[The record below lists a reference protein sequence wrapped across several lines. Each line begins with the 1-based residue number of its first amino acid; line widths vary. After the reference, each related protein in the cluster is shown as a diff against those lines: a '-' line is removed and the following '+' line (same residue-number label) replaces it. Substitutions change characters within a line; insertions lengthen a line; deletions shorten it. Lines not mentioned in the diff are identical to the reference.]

1 MLLASLLLVGCSGT
15 LSQMSVPSDETSL
28 VGQNSH
34 VLPIDAFVS
43 RYMQRKQVSGV
54 VVAIIHHNGPAEF
67 HCYGVTDAK
76 NRYPITP
83 DTLFALGSLSKG
95 TTAEVITLLVNEGR
109 LHWDDT
115 LLTLLPPGTPL
126 SDDAKKITLLQLVT
140 HTSGLP
146 RQPMNLLSLEHLL
159 VYLSDG
165 ENFYHELDNERVLSY
180 LSTFNAPLSHEPEY
194 SNLGYAI
201 LGYILTY
208 QTGESVEALASRM
221 IFQPLAM
228 RNSSYLP
235 QTLREYPRRALGH
248 AGDQPKF
255 KPRGALT
262 PDWQFSN
269 NMVGAANLYS
279 DARDLIEYA
288 RAHFSPTHH
297 DALDKAFADVSVD
310 YYPREKEA
318 ANIAWVTDTLAGQR
332 ITYQVGY
339 IGGYSSYIGFD
350 KANQN
355 AVVVLQN
362 SFNWSNYIGHAILQ
376 NRLSAPSVSP
386 PLSGEQVNPCSGYDS
401 VYQRPPLSERS
412 SHL

>member
-1 MLLASLLLVGCSGT
+1 
-15 LSQMSVPSDETSL
+15 MSVPSDETSL

-208 QTGESVEALASRM
+208 QTGESVAALASRM

-235 QTLREYPRRALGH
+235 QTLRGYPRRALGH

-297 DALDKAFADVSVD
+297 AALDKAFADVSVD

-362 SFNWSNYIGHAILQ
+362 SFNWSNYIGQAILQ
-376 NRLSAPSVSP
+376 NQVAKSSYTAGDERIKKAP
-386 PLSGEQVNPCSGYDS
+386 
-401 VYQRPPLSERS
+401 
-412 SHL
+412 

>member
-1 MLLASLLLVGCSGT
+1 
-15 LSQMSVPSDETSL
+15 MSVPSDETSL

-34 VLPIDAFVS
+34 VLPTDAFVS

-228 RNSSYLP
+228 RNSSYFP

-297 DALDKAFADVSVD
+297 AALDKAFADVSVD

-376 NRLSAPSVSP
+376 NQ
-386 PLSGEQVNPCSGYDS
+386 GETVLYG
-401 VYQRPPLSERS
+401 RR
-412 SHL
+412 

>member
-1 MLLASLLLVGCSGT
+1 M
-15 LSQMSVPSDETSL
+15 
-28 VGQNSH
+28 
-34 VLPIDAFVS
+34 
-43 RYMQRKQVSGV
+43 
-54 VVAIIHHNGPAEF
+54 
-67 HCYGVTDAK
+67 
-76 NRYPITP
+76 
-83 DTLFALGSLSKG
+83 
-95 TTAEVITLLVNEGR
+95 ITLLVNEGR

-208 QTGESVEALASRM
+208 QTGESVAALASRM

-288 RAHFSPTHH
+288 RAHFLRPNMPRWIRLLPTS
-297 DALDKAFADVSVD
+297 ALITIRGKRGGQYRPGDR
-310 YYPREKEA
+310 YPRRAK
-318 ANIAWVTDTLAGQR
+318 N
-332 ITYQVGY
+332 
-339 IGGYSSYIGFD
+339 
-350 KANQN
+350 
-355 AVVVLQN
+355 
-362 SFNWSNYIGHAILQ
+362 H
-376 NRLSAPSVSP
+376 
-386 PLSGEQVNPCSGYDS
+386 LSGGLYRWLFQLY
-401 VYQRPPLSERS
+401 RF
-412 SHL
+412 

>member
-1 MLLASLLLVGCSGT
+1 MLLASVLLVGCSGT
-15 LSQMSVPSDETSL
+15 LSQMSVPSDETSQ
-28 VGQNSH
+28 VGQNGHRLS
-34 VLPIDAFVS
+34 VDTFVNH
-43 RYMQRKQVSGV
+43 YMQSKQVSGV
-54 VVAIIHHNGPAEF
+54 VVAIIRHNGPAEF

-95 TTAEVITLLVNEGR
+95 VTAEAITLLVNEGR

-115 LLTLLPPGTPL
+115 LAMLLPPETRL
-126 SDDAKKITLLQLVT
+126 SADAKNITLLQLVT

-159 VYLSDG
+159 AYLSDG
-165 ENFYHELDNERVLSY
+165 ENFYHELDGDGALGY
-180 LSTFNAPLSHEPEY
+180 LSTFNAPLVREPEY

-201 LGYILTY
+201 LGYILKY

-221 IFQPLAM
+221 IFQPLALH
-228 RNSSYLP
+228 NTSFVPS
-235 QTLREYPRRALGH
+235 TLRGYSRRALGH

-255 KPRGALT
+255 KTRGALT

-279 DARDLIEYA
+279 DARDLIAYA
-288 RAHFSPTHH
+288 RAHFSPTGNP
-297 DALDKAFADVSVD
+297 ALDKAFTDVVHD
-310 YYPREKEA
+310 YYPRQTEA
-318 ANIAWVTDTLAGQR
+318 ANIAWVTDTIGGQK

-376 NRLSAPSVSP
+376 NQAAGTAYRLRHEALKKAP
-386 PLSGEQVNPCSGYDS
+386 
-401 VYQRPPLSERS
+401 
-412 SHL
+412 

>member
-1 MLLASLLLVGCSGT
+1 MNRPLLPVLMASTLVAGCSGT
-15 LSQMSVPSDETSL
+15 LSQMSVPASETSQ
-28 VGQNSH
+28 VAQNGKR
-34 VLPIDAFVS
+34 LPVDAFVT
-43 RYMQRKQVSGV
+43 RYMQSQQVSGM
-54 VVAIIHHNGPAEF
+54 VVAVIRHNGPAEF

-95 TTAEVITLLVNEGR
+95 VTAEVFTLLVNDGR
-109 LHWDDT
+109 LRWDDT
-115 LLTLLPPGTPL
+115 LQTLLPPETPL

-159 VYLSDG
+159 SYLSDG
-165 ENFYHELDNERVLSY
+165 ENFYHDLDDDSVLRY
-180 LSTFNAPLSHEPEY
+180 LSTFNAPLTREPQY

-201 LGYILTY
+201 LGYILKY
-208 QTGESVEALASRM
+208 QTGESVEALASRL
-221 IFQPLAM
+221 IFQPLGM
-228 RNSSYLP
+228 KNTSFEP
-235 QTLREYPRRALGH
+235 QTLRAFPWRALGH

-262 PDWQFSN
+262 PDWHFTN
-269 NMVGAANLYS
+269 NMVGAANLYG

-288 RAHFSPTHH
+288 RAHFSPTRNA
-297 DALDKAFADVSVD
+297 ALDKAFTDVD
-310 YYPREKEA
+310 ANYYARQKEA
-318 ANIAWVTDTLAGQR
+318 ANIAWITDTYGTQK

-350 KANQN
+350 KEQQN

-362 SFNWSNYIGHAILQ
+362 SFNWSNYIGHAILEHQ
-376 NRLSAPSVSP
+376 AP
-386 PLSGEQVNPCSGYDS
+386 E
-401 VYQRPPLSERS
+401 
-412 SHL
+412 

>member
-1 MLLASLLLVGCSGT
+1 
-15 LSQMSVPSDETSL
+15 
-28 VGQNSH
+28 
-34 VLPIDAFVS
+34 
-43 RYMQRKQVSGV
+43 MQSKQVSGV
-54 VVAIIHHNGPAEF
+54 VVAVIRHNGPAEF

-95 TTAEVITLLVNEGR
+95 VTAEAITLLVNEGR

-115 LLTLLPPGTPL
+115 LAMLLPPQTPL
-126 SDDAKKITLLQLVT
+126 SADAKKITLLQLVT

-159 VYLSDG
+159 AYLSDG
-165 ENFYHELDNERVLSY
+165 ENFYHELDGDGALGY
-180 LSTFNAPLSHEPEY
+180 LSTFNAPLVREPEY

-201 LGYILTY
+201 LGYILKY
-208 QTGESVEALASRM
+208 QTGESVDTLASRM
-221 IFQPLAM
+221 IFQPLALH
-228 RNSSYLP
+228 NTSFVPS
-235 QTLREYPRRALGH
+235 TLRGYSRRALGH

-255 KPRGALT
+255 KTRGTLT

-279 DARDLIEYA
+279 DARDLIAYA
-288 RAHFSPTHH
+288 RAHFSPTGNP
-297 DALDKAFADVSVD
+297 ALDKAFTDVAGD
-310 YYPREKEA
+310 YYPRQTEA
-318 ANIAWVTDTLAGQR
+318 ANIAWVTDTIGGQK

-376 NRLSAPSVSP
+376 NQAAGTAYRLRHEAWKKAP
-386 PLSGEQVNPCSGYDS
+386 
-401 VYQRPPLSERS
+401 
-412 SHL
+412 

>member
-1 MLLASLLLVGCSGT
+1 
-15 LSQMSVPSDETSL
+15 MSVPSDETSL

-126 SDDAKKITLLQLVT
+126 SNDAKKITLLQLVT

-208 QTGESVEALASRM
+208 QTGESVAALASRM

-235 QTLREYPRRALGH
+235 QTLRGYPRRALGH

-288 RAHFSPTHH
+288 RAHFSPTQHA
-297 DALDKAFADVSVD
+297 ALDKAFADVSVD

-376 NRLSAPSVSP
+376 NRLSAPSVSH

-401 VYQRPPLSERS
+401 VYQRPLLSERS

>member
-1 MLLASLLLVGCSGT
+1 
-15 LSQMSVPSDETSL
+15 MSVPSDETSL

-208 QTGESVEALASRM
+208 QTGESVAALASRM

-376 NRLSAPSVSP
+376 NRLSAPSVSH
-386 PLSGEQVNPCSGYDS
+386 PLSGEQVNRCSGYDS

>member
-1 MLLASLLLVGCSGT
+1 
-15 LSQMSVPSDETSL
+15 MSVPSDETSL

-208 QTGESVEALASRM
+208 QTGESVAALASRM

-235 QTLREYPRRALGH
+235 QTLRGYPRRALGH

-288 RAHFSPTHH
+288 RAHFSPTQHA
-297 DALDKAFADVSVD
+297 ALDKAFADVSVD

-376 NRLSAPSVSP
+376 NRLSAPSVSH

-401 VYQRPPLSERS
+401 VYQRPLLSERS

>member
-1 MLLASLLLVGCSGT
+1 
-15 LSQMSVPSDETSL
+15 MSVPSDETSQI
-28 VGQNSH
+28 GQNGHRLS
-34 VLPIDAFVS
+34 VDTFVNH
-43 RYMQRKQVSGV
+43 YMQSKQVSGV
-54 VVAIIHHNGPAEF
+54 VVAVIRHNGPAEF

-95 TTAEVITLLVNEGR
+95 VTAEVITLLVNEGR

-115 LLTLLPPGTPL
+115 LAMLLPPQTPL
-126 SDDAKKITLLQLVT
+126 SADARKITLLQLVT

-159 VYLSDG
+159 AYLSDG
-165 ENFYHELDNERVLSY
+165 ENFYHELDGDGALGY
-180 LSTFNAPLSHEPEY
+180 LSTFNAPLVREPEY

-201 LGYILTY
+201 LGYILKY

-221 IFQPLAM
+221 IFQPLALH
-228 RNSSYLP
+228 NTSFVPS
-235 QTLREYPRRALGH
+235 TLRGYSRRALGH

-255 KPRGALT
+255 KTRGALT

-279 DARDLIEYA
+279 DARDLIAYA
-288 RAHFSPTHH
+288 RAHFSPTGNS
-297 DALDKAFADVSVD
+297 ALDKAFTDVGHD
-310 YYPREKEA
+310 YYPRQTEA
-318 ANIAWVTDTLAGQR
+318 ANIAWVTDTIGGQK

-376 NRLSAPSVSP
+376 NQAAETDYRLRHEALKKAP
-386 PLSGEQVNPCSGYDS
+386 
-401 VYQRPPLSERS
+401 
-412 SHL
+412 

>member
-1 MLLASLLLVGCSGT
+1 
-15 LSQMSVPSDETSL
+15 
-28 VGQNSH
+28 
-34 VLPIDAFVS
+34 
-43 RYMQRKQVSGV
+43 MQSKQVSGV
-54 VVAIIHHNGPAEF
+54 VVAVIRHNGPAEF

-95 TTAEVITLLVNEGR
+95 ITAEVITLLVNEGR

-115 LLTLLPPGTPL
+115 LAMLLPPETRL
-126 SDDAKKITLLQLVT
+126 SADAKKITLLQLVT

-159 VYLSDG
+159 AYLSDG
-165 ENFYHELDNERVLSY
+165 ENFYHELDGDGALGY
-180 LSTFNAPLSHEPEY
+180 LSTFNAPLVREPEY

-201 LGYILTY
+201 LGYILKY

-221 IFQPLAM
+221 IFQPLALH
-228 RNSSYLP
+228 NTSFVPS
-235 QTLREYPRRALGH
+235 TLRGYSRRALGH

-255 KPRGALT
+255 KTRGALT

-279 DARDLIEYA
+279 DARDLIAYA
-288 RAHFSPTHH
+288 RAHFSPTGNP
-297 DALDKAFADVSVD
+297 ALDKAFTDVGGD
-310 YYPREKEA
+310 YYPRQTEA
-318 ANIAWVTDTLAGQR
+318 ANIAWVTDTIGGQK

-376 NRLSAPSVSP
+376 NQAAGTDYRLRHEALKKAP
-386 PLSGEQVNPCSGYDS
+386 
-401 VYQRPPLSERS
+401 
-412 SHL
+412 

>member
-1 MLLASLLLVGCSGT
+1 
-15 LSQMSVPSDETSL
+15 MSAPSEATAL
-28 VGQNSH
+28 VGQNGRA
-34 VLPIDAFVS
+34 LPIDTLVG
-43 RYMQRKQVSGV
+43 RYMQQKQVSGV
-54 VVAIIHHNGPAEF
+54 VVAIIQRNGPVEF

-95 TTAEVITLLVNEGR
+95 TTAEAIALLVNEGR

-165 ENFYHELDNERVLSY
+165 ENFYHELDSDNVLGY
-180 LSTFNAPLSHEPEY
+180 LSTFDAPLTREPKY

-201 LGYILTY
+201 LGYLLTY
-208 QTGESVEALASRM
+208 QTGESIESLAWRK

-228 RNSSYLP
+228 QSTSYRP
-235 QTLREYPRRALGH
+235 QTLRGFSRRALGH
-248 AGDQPKF
+248 AGDQPWF

-269 NMVGAANLYS
+269 NMVGAASLYS
-279 DARDLIEYA
+279 NARDLIEYA

-297 DALDKAFADVSVD
+297 AALDKAFADVSVD

-318 ANIAWVTDTLAGQR
+318 ANIAWVTDTLGGQR

-362 SFNWSNYIGHAILQ
+362 SFNWSNYIGQAILQ
-376 NRLSAPSVSP
+376 NQVAKSSYTAGDERIKKAP
-386 PLSGEQVNPCSGYDS
+386 
-401 VYQRPPLSERS
+401 
-412 SHL
+412 